1 MATRGP
7 ADGQPLGAREEQ
19 SRDDPKPVPENAR
32 TRVERMIA
40 AGYRRRQ
47 DGIEDPQDTRV
58 YWSFVEIGGMS
69 QRAFDAVM
77 GRKKVR

>member
-1 MATRGP
+1 
-7 ADGQPLGAREEQ
+7 
-19 SRDDPKPVPENAR
+19 
-32 TRVERMIA
+32 MIA

-58 YWSFVEIGGMS
+58 YWSFVEIVGMS